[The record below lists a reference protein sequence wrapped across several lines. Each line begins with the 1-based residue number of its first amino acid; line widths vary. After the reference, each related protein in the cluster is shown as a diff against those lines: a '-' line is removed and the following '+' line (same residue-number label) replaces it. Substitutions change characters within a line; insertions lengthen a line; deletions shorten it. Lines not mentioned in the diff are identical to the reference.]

1 MCPCHQQVPPGLLC
15 LGWLS
20 CPTLIR
26 PRAWLSPNHALPLAR
41 AAKHQESSPLP
52 TPRCCTGTGAVTV
65 NPWPVP
71 LLPRS
76 PEQGKAAA
84 GGPDSCIEPVSPP
97 DGVGEA
103 EHAKSAPYPVLFRE
117 GEPMDQ
123 RYGLGAGTGAAGEGD
138 VPTHGLAQAAFL
150 AAQSCVP
157 SQGLCLSRLF
167 NTVGCI
173 CCWDSER
180 GWRC

>member
-20 CPTLIR
+20 CAT
-26 PRAWLSPNHALPLAR
+26 PRAWLCPNHALPLAR
-41 AAKHQESSPLP
+41 AAKRQESFARPKAGVLH
-52 TPRCCTGTGAVTV
+52 RDRAVTV
-65 NPWPVP
+65 NPRRVP

-84 GGPDSCIEPVSPP
+84 GGPESCIEPVSPP
-97 DGVGEA
+97 DSAGDA

-117 GEPMDQ
+117 GEPLDQ
-123 RYGLGAGTGAAGEGD
+123 RYGLAAGAGDSWAWGCPHT
-138 VPTHGLAQAAFL
+138 PLAWAAFL
-150 AAQSCVP
+150 AAQRCVP
-157 SQGLCLSRLF
+157 SQGLCLSRLV
-167 NTVGCI
+167 NTTAYI
-173 CCWDSER
+173 CHWDRER